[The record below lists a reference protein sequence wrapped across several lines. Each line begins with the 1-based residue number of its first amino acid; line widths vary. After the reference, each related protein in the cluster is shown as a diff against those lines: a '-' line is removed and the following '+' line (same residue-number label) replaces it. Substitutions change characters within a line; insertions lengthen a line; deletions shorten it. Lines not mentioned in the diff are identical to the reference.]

1 MTNVIDSPYYCPGCS
16 LTNKSPPQQ
25 TLPSLQA
32 PIITPQQ
39 SPTLKLSDL
48 VNKYKVDIPDS
59 MYNRHGNLISSFSPS
74 LQAPIITPQQSPTL
88 KLSDLVNKYKVDIPD
103 SMYNRHGNLISSF
116 SPSMKFFEPLSK
128 SKIDCVKLFLPK
140 TKFRVK
146 VYAGQITQTLTIDCP
161 CLFVASSATLC
172 DVYII
177 NGEYVKL
184 LELTTLN
191 DDLTYE
197 LK

>member
-1 MTNVIDSPYYCPGCS
+1 MSLYITCSICTRPVMTNVIDSPYYCPGCS

-25 TLPSLQA
+25 TL
-32 PIITPQQ
+32 
-39 SPTLKLSDL
+39 
-48 VNKYKVDIPDS
+48 
-59 MYNRHGNLISSFSPS
+59 PS